1 MKSQLLYSIVL
12 YGSLTACG
20 DDSGS
25 GVAPVTIPVTVK
37 EVPSETKSGTETE
50 AKVEVK
56 AQDKAEAKTSSTTTS
71 TAENASTTSGAPS
84 AQQPSSTETPVESV
98 LAMKL
103 TSTSCVDPALN
114 EVKAGVQIMLCD
126 GTLATGTLVIPA
138 APDLS
143 NLTEGNIRSG
153 VTIAGVT
160 GTLDSSR
167 PSDCSGNAQVGCVTT
182 ATYKSANLTN
192 LSNTN
197 IRFGVTIAGVTGTVS
212 EETHSSCTGENQMLC
227 ITTPTWR
234 SVNYNTLSAGNIK
247 NGIVIAG
254 ITGTLVAETH
264 SDCTSNGQTGCATNG
279 TYKAVDTTNLLA
291 ANIKNGV
298 NVGGVTGTYPSAA
311 SPLASATATADL
323 DAATFNLKIKSDAQ
337 FEYFDSTGARHTQTG
352 NSALSEENIRADVT
366 LFNVSGTLEPAA
378 PISLDA
384 WDLREGVNVS
394 GVTGKL
400 KPHCRTF
407 DMNGGSAVPANEKCL
422 ASEIWED
429 LTPTVA
435 SGSDCAAAP
444 NKCLFKNRVTGLYFT
459 RGFPAES
466 KSNAVILCD
475 GLTYGGHDD
484 WRLPSTEEAIQAS
497 TMGAT
502 SRGFLPTSA
511 NHWSS
516 NVYTGLHYTVIM
528 SNAVATSTTAGTYYP
543 YFCVR
548 K

>member
-1 MKSQLLYSIVL
+1 LYSIVL

-20 DDSGS
+20 ADSGS

-37 EVPSETKSGTETE
+37 EVPSETNTE
-50 AKVEVK
+50 AKVEAK
-56 AQDKAEAKTSSTTTS
+56 AEDKAEAKTVQTTTS
-71 TAENASTTSGAPS
+71 TSTMSENAPAPTAPAQEPTAEAPAENA
-84 AQQPSSTETPVESV
+84 V
-98 LAMKL
+98 AMKL
-103 TSTSCVDPALN
+103 TSTSCVDPELN
-114 EVKAGVQIMLCD
+114 EVKAGVQIMLCN

-143 NLTEGNIRSG
+143 NLTEGNVRSG

-160 GTLDSSR
+160 GTLDSTR
-167 PSDCSGNAQVGCVTT
+167 PADCSGNAQVGCVTT

-212 EETHSSCTGENQMLC
+212 EETHSSCTGENQLLC

-234 SVNYNTLSAGNIK
+234 SVNYVALSAANIK
-247 NGIVIAG
+247 SGVTIAG
-254 ITGTLVAETH
+254 VTGTLTPETH
-264 SDCTSNGQTGCATNG
+264 TECTFNGQTGCVSSE
-279 TYKAVDTTNLLA
+279 TYKAIDATNLLA

-298 NVGGVTGTYPSAA
+298 SVGGVTGTYPSASA
-311 SPLASATATADL
+311 PLASATATADL
-323 DAATFNLKIKSDAQ
+323 TAATFNLKIKSDAQ

-378 PISLDA
+378 PIALNS
-384 WDLREGVNVS
+384 WDLREGVSVS

-400 KPHCRTF
+400 KTHCRTF
-407 DMNGGSAVPANEKCL
+407 DMNGGAAVPANEKCL

-435 SGSDCAAAP
+435 SGLDCAASP
-444 NKCLFKNRVTGLYFT
+444 NKCLFKNKVTGLTFT

-475 GLTYGGHDD
+475 GLTYGGYDD

-511 NHWSS
+511 HHWST